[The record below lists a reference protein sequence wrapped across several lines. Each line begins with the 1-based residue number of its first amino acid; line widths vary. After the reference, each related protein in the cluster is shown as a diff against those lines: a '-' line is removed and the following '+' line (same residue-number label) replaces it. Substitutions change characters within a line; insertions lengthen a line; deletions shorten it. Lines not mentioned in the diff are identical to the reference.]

1 MKPVQTGNQ
10 RGSEHSKWA
19 WCTITNSITAWNK
32 ACETRDVNGTG
43 TPPHCATLRGSGPD
57 VPGLTGSRQDV
68 MSLLWSQSLQPI
80 KQDRDSQ
87 QLQATPSC
95 PLRPALQVRSDRVT
109 LYEELAVSTCRVTW
123 LHDQLQITKS
133 WVTALIQCLSQWHVL
148 LLKPCGRG
156 LYPGQVTPLTSLDCE
171 RKPRQGEHEAPTA
184 APLSH
189 HNLIMLFKVS
199 LWSCLKLK
207 AFVQKAHML
216 SSSSYTN

>member
-1 MKPVQTGNQ
+1 MKLVQTGNQ

-19 WCTITNSITAWNK
+19 RCTITNSITAWNK
-32 ACETRDVNGTG
+32 AYETRDVNGTG
-43 TPPHCATLRGSGPD
+43 TPPHC
-57 VPGLTGSRQDV
+57 
-68 MSLLWSQSLQPI
+68 
-80 KQDRDSQ
+80 
-87 QLQATPSC
+87 
-95 PLRPALQVRSDRVT
+95 VT
-109 LYEELAVSTCRVTW
+109 LSLWLSGVQALTYQDSLGAGRMWCHCCEVSPCSLSNRTVTLSSCKGRHRVRWGRVTW

-156 LYPGQVTPLTSLDCE
+156 LYPGQVTPPTSVDCE

-207 AFVQKAHML
+207 AFLQKAHML